1 MNKKTSKD
9 LILNARGQ
17 LIGRY
22 GQAILVMIVAL
33 ILTWLVGSFADLAY
47 TGTFSSYIFRF
58 IILIIIDLL
67 LGVLVFGEER
77 YFLNL
82 ARGTQGL
89 SPADLF
95 YGIKNSTDKAI
106 CLQVVYTLVTA
117 ISAIPSIYLGFFAV
131 LTEKQAA
138 TAGLLIRLFS
148 LILAIV
154 VRMFFGL
161 CFYILADRPE
171 LSVKEI
177 LAESNRLMTGN
188 RLKFVFLVLRMIP
201 YIILG
206 CFAFFIGILWPMA
219 IYETALANFYLDT
232 IGEEPYNPLW
242 QKEPEGTDTP
252 QNLI

>member
-1 MNKKTSKD
+1 MNKKTAKE

-22 GQAILVMIVAL
+22 GQAILVIIVAL
-33 ILTWLVGSFADLAY
+33 VLNWLVGSFADLAY
-47 TGTFSSYIFRF
+47 TGTLSSYFFSF

-67 LGVLVFGEER
+67 LGVLSFGKDR
-77 YFLNL
+77 YFLGL
-82 ARGTQGL
+82 ARGIQGL

-106 CLQVVYTLVTA
+106 CLQIVYTLASV
-117 ISAIPSIYLGFFAV
+117 ISVIPSIYLGFFVV

-138 TAGLLIRLFS
+138 TAGLLIKLFA
-148 LILAIV
+148 LIIIIV
-154 VRMFFGL
+154 VKMFFGL

-188 RLKFVFLVLRMIP
+188 RLKFLFIVLRVMP
-201 YIILG
+201 LMILG
-206 CFAFFIGILWPMA
+206 CLALGFGIFWPFVMYQSA
-219 IYETALANFYLDT
+219 IANLYLDT
-232 IGEEPYNPLW
+232 IGEEPYSPLA
-242 QKEPEGTDTP
+242 QEEPKETGTSQP
-252 QNLI
+252 LI